1 MNFRHYKTCL
11 ARAGAM
17 VAFAFAAAAAFGQD
31 AAKQAK
37 PVVYAGIG
45 PAAWVARELA
55 CDRVEVRT
63 LLPDGCDPHTFEP
76 AARDIAKLAESQAY
90 FSLDLPFE
98 QRVKK
103 ILVTQKTG
111 TGPVFSGSVPI
122 CELRETGSVPVCED
136 EESGPVP
143 ISSDG
148 KKTGPVPAHD
158 HDPHAWVT
166 PEGMAEMAEAARAA
180 LDGIDPEGA
189 EKRRAVFSSL
199 KERLEA
205 MDAEFAALFAPHA
218 GKILV
223 VHHPS
228 WGHFAE
234 RYGLRMAAIEEEG
247 REPSTRQLVRLVEQ
261 ARACG
266 ATTVFAEP
274 QFSRR
279 ASEAVAKQ
287 LGGKVVVVDP
297 LSADWEANI
306 RAVAAAFAEALADE
320 TPLAEEAAK

>member
-122 CELRETGSVPVCED
+122 CELWE
-136 EESGPVP
+136 
-143 ISSDG
+143 
-148 KKTGPVPAHD
+148 TGPVPARD

-180 LDGIDPEGA
+180 LDGIDQEGA

-205 MDAEFAALFAPHA
+205 MDA
-218 GKILV
+218 
-223 VHHPS
+223 
-228 WGHFAE
+228 
-234 RYGLRMAAIEEEG
+234 
-247 REPSTRQLVRLVEQ
+247 
-261 ARACG
+261 
-266 ATTVFAEP
+266 
-274 QFSRR
+274 
-279 ASEAVAKQ
+279 
-287 LGGKVVVVDP
+287 
-297 LSADWEANI
+297 ADH
-306 RAVAAAFAEALADE
+306 
-320 TPLAEEAAK
+320 T